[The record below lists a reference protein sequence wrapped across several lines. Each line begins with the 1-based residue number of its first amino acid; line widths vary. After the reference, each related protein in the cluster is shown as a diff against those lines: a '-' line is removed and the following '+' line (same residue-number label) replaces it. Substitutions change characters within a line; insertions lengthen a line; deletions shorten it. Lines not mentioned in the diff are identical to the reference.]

1 MIANGGEQMIY
12 GSGRL
17 LDDLV
22 EYVYAGEGCRLILLG
37 DSAQLPPV
45 GQTRSPALE
54 KSSLMQ

>member
-45 GQTRSPALE
+45 GQNLE
-54 KSSLMQ
+54 PCA